1 MARFTNHI
9 RFTALLLLLCLTA
22 AGAFAQASSP
32 TAEEDYLVQF
42 TTMLNKSQKRLDLMN
57 RKGTLEKLGEEELN
71 GLISGKVTYKTT
83 IKGLSGIVT
92 LTYDNYCD
100 DAGWVFSGQVIV
112 KSNMAANG
120 TFDGKISVSGSNPG
134 TVYYDKVTMKS
145 EKPAG
150 GSYGV
155 ELPGKKR
162 AEVDYSWYFKAE
174 K

>member
-1 MARFTNHI
+1 MAV
-9 RFTALLLLLCLTA
+9 LLLLLLAVQGVT
-22 AGAFAQASSP
+22 AQASSQK
-32 TAEEDYLVQF
+32 AEEEYLVQF

-57 RKGTLEKLGEEELN
+57 RSGTLEKLGEEEVK

-92 LTYDNYCD
+92 LTYENYCD
-100 DAGWVFSGQVIV
+100 DAGWVFDGTVTV

-120 TFDGKISVSGSNPG
+120 SFDGCIAVSGTKPG
-134 TVYYDKVTMKS
+134 KVYYDKVIMKS

-162 AEVDYSWYFKAE
+162 VEVDYTWYFKAE